1 MELTE
6 RSQVLRWTT
15 AQLFVTLA
23 QSLVVA
29 VIVRAFV
36 ASFGQLVSIG
46 AAWAVSLVAVA
57 AIRLQRLALP
67 ATGSRR
73 ARKLRRMQ
81 IAAEEPTGSD
91 GRKIAREPVAPLPE
105 TMDRRFRRLARH
117 TDRVTYAVVATRHY
131 ESGVRP
137 VLAELA
143 RDRVRRHHGI
153 DMTAEPERAR
163 ELIGESLW
171 QALTTTP
178 AAPPTTA
185 DLDRWLK
192 TLEELATEPPRWDPA
207 TSQRPR

>member
-1 MELTE
+1 MDLTE
-6 RSQVLRWTT
+6 RSQLLRWTT
-15 AQLFVTLA
+15 SQLLLTLV
-23 QSLVVA
+23 QSLVLA
-29 VIVRAFV
+29 VIVRFAV
-36 ASFGQLVSIG
+36 ASFGQLVSMG

-67 ATGSRR
+67 GTGSRR
-73 ARKLRRMQ
+73 ARKLRRLQ
-81 IAAEEPTGSD
+81 IAAEEPAGSD

-163 ELIGESLW
+163 ELIGENLW
-171 QALTTTP
+171 QALTTTREQ
-178 AAPPTTA
+178 PPTTA
-185 DLDRWLK
+185 ELDRWLT
-192 TLEELATEPPRWDPA
+192 TLEQLATEPPRWDPA
-207 TSQRPR
+207 TSARPH